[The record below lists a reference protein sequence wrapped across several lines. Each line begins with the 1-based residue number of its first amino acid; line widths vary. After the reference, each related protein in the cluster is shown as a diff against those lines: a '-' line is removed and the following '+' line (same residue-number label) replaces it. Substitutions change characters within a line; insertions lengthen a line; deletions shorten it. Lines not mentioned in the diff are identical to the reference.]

1 MRSRATSSNVQVRR
15 AAAAAARQ
23 IASRTPADGVSQETG
38 QDVQRR
44 DAPSSLPS
52 SRWQVFRLRE
62 VGNRGFGVAEMD
74 LDRPVPGQVL
84 VGSDGVVL
92 DPVVLDLGGQV
103 DRVGDLFEEQPL
115 VLQGAEAAFA

>member
-23 IASRTPADGVSQETG
+23 IASRTHADGVSQETG

-52 SRWQVFRLRE
+52 SRWQVLGLGKVGGLR
-62 VGNRGFGVAEMD
+62 VGVAEVD
-74 LDRPVPGQVL
+74 LDGAVPGQVL
-84 VGSDGVVL
+84 VRSVGIVLAPVALGVCV
-92 DPVVLDLGGQV
+92 
-103 DRVGDLFEEQPL
+103 
-115 VLQGAEAAFA
+115 